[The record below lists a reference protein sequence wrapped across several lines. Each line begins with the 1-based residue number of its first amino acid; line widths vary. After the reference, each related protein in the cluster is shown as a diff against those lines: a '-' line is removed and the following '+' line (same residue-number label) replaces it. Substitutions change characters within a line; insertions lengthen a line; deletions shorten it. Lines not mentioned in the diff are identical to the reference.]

1 MLLASKASTR
11 KASARDPAPVM
22 KAGRLEP
29 PQLPE
34 PQIVA
39 SHDEMDGIDS
49 GRAKDLEREARMS
62 LLKQTSHVPV
72 DD

>member
-1 MLLASKASTR
+1 
-11 KASARDPAPVM
+11 M